1 MMFTLNLF
9 RAVREQQLHFS
20 IFWETWIWKLTNSFR
35 QLDSSSWHTE
45 HISMCASHLQ
55 ADKGSKVIFTED
67 GRGGI
72 YQLHIK
78 MDTAAEWRLTV
89 ADTIAGSESSL
100 L

>member
-1 MMFTLNLF
+1 
-9 RAVREQQLHFS
+9 
-20 IFWETWIWKLTNSFR
+20 
-35 QLDSSSWHTE
+35 
-45 HISMCASHLQ
+45 MCASHLQ
-55 ADKGSKVIFTED
+55 ADKGSKVIFTEN

-89 ADTIAGSESSL
+89 ADTIVGSESSL